1 MKPFAH
7 FLWVV
12 LLAVAL
18 PAHAQEQIDKLMNQT
33 SAMRER
39 IKFTTVVERNLR
51 TGRVVRVTKSL
62 QNVAAAR
69 YAEFERAFQQAER
82 SKNLTQR
89 IENAEDGEHTLML
102 IFKTSGRRS
111 VYTLIDNR
119 RSSNTFNVFSILN
132 IE

>member
-7 FLWVV
+7 LLCIV

-18 PAHAQEQIDKLMNQT
+18 PAQAQEQIDKLMNQT
-33 SAMRER
+33 SALKER
-39 IKFTTVVERNLR
+39 MKFTTVVERNPR

-82 SKNLTQR
+82 SKTLAQR

-102 IFKTSGRRS
+102 IFKTTGRQS
-111 VYTLIDNR
+111 VYTLIDRR